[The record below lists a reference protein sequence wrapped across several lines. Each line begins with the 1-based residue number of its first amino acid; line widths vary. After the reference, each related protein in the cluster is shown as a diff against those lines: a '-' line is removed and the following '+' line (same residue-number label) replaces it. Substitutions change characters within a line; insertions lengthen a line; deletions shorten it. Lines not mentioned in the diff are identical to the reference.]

1 MEAEISN
8 ASINQ
13 ERENVVP
20 KTISNRNAQDELTRH
35 YFQRKAIIFP
45 KKMTVKESVEWRT

>member
-1 MEAEISN
+1 METEISKMSTN
-8 ASINQ
+8 K

-20 KTISNRNAQDELTRH
+20 KTISNRNAQDELFRH

-45 KKMTVKESVEWRT
+45 KKMTVKASFEWRT